1 MSDIVEQLKKVRQL
15 QSRAATAKM
24 ELHDFA
30 EDLPVNWPKIKTIAQ
45 KTFDAFA
52 ELDAARKELAA
63 LEEAR

>member
-24 ELHDFA
+24 ELHDLA
-30 EDLPVNWPKIKTIAQ
+30 EDLPVNWPKINKIAQ

-52 ELDAARKELAA
+52 ELDAAKKDLAA

>member
-24 ELHDFA
+24 ELHDLA

-52 ELDAARKELAA
+52 ELDAAKKELVA